1 MSEQHLFSRVVV
13 SGNVVELYLYSSGIP
28 VGQARKHEVV
38 RKDYEEIGDEA
49 EKRMDSLLRSRQTIR
64 RLIWANQGKYTKFVT
79 LTYRETV
86 LDLNRVR
93 LDIRAFVKAM
103 RRRGY
108 DMKYL
113 YVLENQR
120 ERGEKEGNAG
130 CLHVHMLIFID
141 QYIPQSDLTT
151 CWKHGFIKINALD
164 NVRSVA
170 AYVCKYITKDNFAAF
185 GQKVYGCSLGLN
197 RGTEERFYTEGMS
210 DNTYLHPKDV
220 LKALDVTYY
229 DKMHHGYIAQDG
241 SAQQM
246 TVSYYQGRWKGAN
259 VIEVAKAND
268 RSDETENL

>member
-1 MSEQHLFSRVVV
+1 MAEQHLFSRVVV
-13 SGNVVELYLYSSGIP
+13 SGDVVELYLYSSGVL
-28 VGQARKHEVV
+28 VGQARRHDVV
-38 RKDYEEIGDEA
+38 RKDYEEIGEDA
-49 EKRMDSLLRSRQTIR
+49 EKRMDNLLRSRQTIR
-64 RLIWANQGKYTKFVT
+64 RIIWANQGKYTKFVT

-86 LDLNRVR
+86 LDLKRVR
-93 LDIRAFVKAM
+93 RDLQTFVQAM

-141 QYIPQSDLTT
+141 QYIPQADLSA
-151 CWKHGFIKINALD
+151 CWKHGFLKINALD

-185 GQKVYGCSLGLN
+185 GQKVYGCSLGLQ

-246 TVSYYQGRWKGAN
+246 TVFYYQGRWKDGN
-259 VIEVAKAND
+259 IIDQAKEKED
-268 RSDETENL
+268 KENAL